1 MMFFGGHGYG
11 MGLAWVGIFLALL
24 ILAALILLV
33 VRSFTAGS
41 HSGPGG
47 HPGSAR
53 AILEDRL
60 VRGDITPDQ
69 YREVVRALDET
80 SPPPTRE

>member
-1 MMFFGGHGYG
+1 MFLGGHGYS
-11 MGLAWVGIFLALL
+11 MGLAWVGFFFALL
-24 ILAALILLV
+24 ILAALIVLI

-41 HSGPGG
+41 HGGPEG
-47 HPGSAR
+47 HPGSPR

-69 YREVVRALDET
+69 YREVARALDET
-80 SPPPTRE
+80 SPPPPTRE

>member
-24 ILAALILLV
+24 ILAAVILLV

>member
-1 MMFFGGHGYG
+1 MFWSGHGYG
-11 MGLAWVGIFLALL
+11 MGLAWVGLFFALL
-24 ILAALILLV
+24 ILAALIVLV

-41 HSGPGG
+41 HGGPGG

-80 SPPPTRE
+80 PPPPPRG